1 MGLLAVNVGGKAAI
15 EVFRCLAVYRGG
27 HGFGYI
33 MGLLA
38 VNVGGKAAIIVFNLL
53 TADFFGGGAVGFY
66 FIGAVHALGEGDC
79 LSCAAIGFA
88 HNAVGEIFGDGEG
101 FGTISYSNLSFFC
114 ILADGGVLVLSVHC
128 FVFCFVF
135 HVEGV
140 AIADHASGDV
150 LLGVVW

>member
-1 MGLLAVNVGGKAAI
+1 
-15 EVFRCLAVYRGG
+15 
-27 HGFGYI
+27 